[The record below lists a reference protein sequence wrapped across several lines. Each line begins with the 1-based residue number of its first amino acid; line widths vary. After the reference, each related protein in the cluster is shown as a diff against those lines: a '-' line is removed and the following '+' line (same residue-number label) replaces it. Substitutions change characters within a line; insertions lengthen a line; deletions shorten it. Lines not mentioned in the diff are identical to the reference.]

1 MLTRIFGQINS
12 STSILI
18 GLFAL
23 ALSIGHFFFLPVPD
37 FTLSTA
43 WGTVVLLPLV
53 GYSMYGVGIASLI
66 FGMQWLLEYK
76 YKLLKKHAYYSFFIF
91 IALLFFVKYSGL
103 NLLIDML
110 FLLFILG
117 SWLSVY
123 QGEKL
128 LGRTLNTGLLIG
140 LGSIFDHRISL
151 LLLFSFIVYIIFG
164 RLNLRTFLILIV
176 GYTTVWLN
184 ALALE
189 YIIFDSSTIYKSFLA
204 VFDFTAP
211 ALVAEVGMFDLI
223 LLGAFF
229 VIALPEFI
237 TTFNR
242 ASVFKRQSHS
252 ILLLMAVLAML
263 LYLVSGPEVF
273 YLAIYIPAMLTLFVN
288 YFQYIKRSWIQELI
302 LWIAIAILVLADFG
316 IV

>member
-37 FTLSTA
+37 FALTTA

-53 GYSMYGVGIASLI
+53 GYSLLGLGIAGFV

-76 YKLLKKHAYYSFFIF
+76 YKLLKKHAYFSFFISVVL
-91 IALLFFVKYSGL
+91 LLFIKYGGL
-103 NLLIDML
+103 NLLVDLL
-110 FLLFILG
+110 FLLLILG

-128 LGRTLNTGLLIG
+128 LGKSLNTGLLIG
-140 LGSIFDHRISL
+140 FGSIFDQRISL
-151 LLLFSFIVYIIFG
+151 LLLFSFVVYVIFG

-176 GYTTVWLN
+176 GFVTIWLN

-189 YIIFDSSTIYKSFLA
+189 FIIFDSSIVYASFLA
-204 VFDFTAP
+204 IFDFTSP
-211 ALVAEVGMFDLI
+211 ALIADLDMPDLL
-223 LLGAFF
+223 LLGAFL
-229 VIALPEFI
+229 VISLPEFI

-252 ILLLMAVLAML
+252 ILLLLAVLAIV
-263 LYLVSGPEVF
+263 LYVLSGPEVF
-273 YLAIYIPAMLTLFVN
+273 YLAIYIPATIALFVN
-288 YFQYIKRSWIQELI
+288 YFQYIKRGWIQELI
-302 LWIAIAILVLADFG
+302 LWLAIATLALADFG
-316 IV
+316 IF